1 MERRKGR
8 DGTKVIEEME
18 VKHKRDKRDG
28 MKKGMTLEQSNRNGL
43 RDDKCPDDKSQVTTA
58 LSNHCQTWIS
68 L

>member
-43 RDDKCPDDKSQVTTA
+43 RDDKCPDDKCPSINYQGD
-58 LSNHCQTWIS
+58 NCPG
-68 L
+68 